1 LAAKKNAKKNA
12 KKKAKKKAK
21 RKSSGPAKAKKV
33 KRSRPS
39 RKKRAPATAGERPV
53 AFVEVRLAEGER
65 LGSGAAEVAAR
76 TGGAKFHEY
85 VRVKPGVMGSPLTA
99 KQRERA
105 RPLEDVRRELVDFAT
120 DAVVAT
126 RNAPALRAAF
136 PRSFDESD
144 ILDLGA
150 FARAVAPELPGFG
163 ASDLA
168 KIVSEPVEPEA
179 DVVSPEN
186 RPSRRTLVAEVEVT
200 RDVHERLEA
209 DLAALPLAVL
219 TEAAWLLARDEGPVS
234 SSFRRAEAAAKA
246 ERGVDAKALR
256 DLFPEQGERIRA
268 AREERIP
275 GEPGP
280 LEEDIVDEVLG
291 PEGAVAQSLEQY
303 EDRPEQREMSRLV
316 ARALSEGRH
325 LLAEGGTGVG
335 KSLAY
340 LAPAVAWA
348 RRYRRPVIVATY
360 TKNLQAQLFEKDLP
374 LLEKALGG
382 EGEFKTALIKGRR
395 NYLCLRKLYHML
407 RASEWELDPP
417 ERAGLVGI
425 LVWAVRTGSGDL
437 SDCNAFAQA
446 GPRSLRDKLT
456 TSGDECM
463 GKRCAQFGQCFLQA
477 ARAASLEADVVVA
490 NHALVFAELGLDTPV
505 LPEYQEIVFDEAQH
519 VEDVATEHLAVRAS
533 RARTMRTLSRIFRSP
548 RRSSGAGTGLLAT
561 AFQYLSNADSKVSA
575 QFAVVAHEAISA
587 AAEDVRAVAD
597 AADDFFAAAAEI
609 VAGANGRRRRYRKDG
624 RTSITW
630 QRVFKTG
637 REFEGELT
645 RLADLVDIVTDV
657 LGRDEAKGVY
667 ARREMAID
675 LRAQA
680 ANLREQAHDVGFVL
694 AGEAEGY
701 VFWVEE
707 EGFPRG
713 DEFASLSAAP
723 VEVAELLRQ
732 QLLDQKRSVICTSAT
747 LTVSGGFDFMAG
759 RLGFDL
765 SERGNTDVAE
775 VGSPF
780 DYARQARVFVP
791 RFLPDPRSERSFIEG
806 LSELLVA
813 LFAASG
819 GKGLALFTSYSMLDA
834 VRGETASA
842 LAAKGVRVLAQGRDG
857 SREALLATLRAGG
870 RTALLATSS
879 FWEGVDVP
887 GEALSVLVVARLPFH
902 VFTEPVVEA
911 RCEAIRAA
919 GEDAFMTY
927 TLPSAVLRLRQG
939 FGRLIRTKTDRGV
952 VVIADPRII
961 TKGYGREFRESL
973 PVVPETSSSASALV
987 REAKAFLEG
996 RAEGPARVPR
1006 GGSGTRVR
1014 AARAVPGEEAP
1025 GADDGTFFSYGD
1037 VSDQEES
1044 PFLD

>member
-1 LAAKKNAKKNA
+1 MAAKKKTKR
-12 KKKAKKKAK
+12 KKAKLKPSKPSKAKKAK
-21 RKSSGPAKAKKV
+21 R
-33 KRSRPS
+33 SRPR
-39 RKKRAPATAGERPV
+39 RKKLAPAATNERPV

-65 LGSGAAEVAAR
+65 LGSGAVEVAAR
-76 TGGAKFHEY
+76 FGGGKFHEY
-85 VRVKPGVMGSPLTA
+85 VRVKPGVLGSPLTA
-99 KQRERA
+99 KQCERA
-105 RPLEDVRRELVDFAT
+105 RPADDVRRELVDFAAG
-120 DAVVAT
+120 AVVAT

-136 PRSFDESD
+136 PRSFDETD

-163 ASDLA
+163 ASDLV
-168 KIVSEPVEPEA
+168 KIVSEPEKSGTHEA
-179 DVVSPEN
+179 DATAQAKPS
-186 RPSRRTLVAEVEVT
+186 SRRTLVAEVEVT
-200 RDVHERLEA
+200 RAVHERLEA
-209 DLAALPLAVL
+209 DMAALPLAVL
-219 TEAAWLLARDEGPVS
+219 TEASWLLARDEGPVG
-234 SSFRRAEAAAKA
+234 SSFRRAEAVAKA
-246 ERGVDAKALR
+246 ERGVDAKSLR
-256 DLFPEQGERIRA
+256 DLFPERGERIRA

-291 PEGAVAQSLEQY
+291 PEGAVARSLDQY
-303 EDRPEQREMSRLV
+303 EDRPEQREMSRVVL
-316 ARALSEGRH
+316 RALSEGRH

-340 LAPAVAWA
+340 LVPAVMWA
-348 RRYRRPVIVATY
+348 RRFRRPVIVATY

-395 NYLCLRKLYHML
+395 NYLCLRKLYHVL

-425 LVWAVRTGSGDL
+425 IVWASRTPTGDL

-446 GPRSLRDKLT
+446 GPGSLRDKLT

-463 GKRCAQFGQCFLQA
+463 SKRCAQFGQCFLQA

-630 QRVFKTG
+630 QRVHQTG
-637 REFEGELT
+637 RELEGELT
-645 RLADLVDIVTDV
+645 RLANLVDIVTDV

-667 ARREMAID
+667 GRREMAID

-680 ANLREQAHDVGFVL
+680 ANLREQAHDVGFLL

-701 VFWVEE
+701 VFWCEE

-747 LTVSGGFDFMAG
+747 LTVSGGFEFMAG

-765 SERGNTDVAE
+765 SERGNADVAE

-806 LSELLVA
+806 LSGLLVN

-819 GKGLALFTSYSMLDA
+819 GRGLALFTSYSMLDA

-952 VVIADPRII
+952 VVIADPRIV

-973 PVVPETSSSASALV
+973 PVAPETSSSSSALV

-996 RAEGPARVPR
+996 RAEAP
-1006 GGSGTRVR
+1006 
-1014 AARAVPGEEAP
+1014 AARRP
-1025 GADDGTFFSYGD
+1025 SYGKAGGRQKARASSD
-1037 VSDQEES
+1037 DEAVDADGEIFISFGDASDQEES